1 MAKGTKA
8 TKAESALRTNEVYG
22 MLSLG
27 HSRTQIC
34 EFLREKYGLSERSA
48 DNYIARARDQLLKDA
63 EMERPA
69 WVAEALQR
77 LRTYEQAA
85 AKRGQMQ
92 VAINSI
98 TQQGKMIGLD
108 V

>member
-1 MAKGTKA
+1 MARLPKA
-8 TKAESALRTNEVYG
+8 TKAEAALRVNEVYG
-22 MLSLG
+22 LLSTG

-34 EFLREKYGLSERSA
+34 EFLREKYGLCDRSS
-48 DNYIARARDQLLKDA
+48 DNYIARARDQLLRDA

-77 LRTYEQAA
+77 LRNYEQAA
-85 AKRGQMQ
+85 AKRGQIQ
-92 VAINSI
+92 TAINSVQ
-98 TQQGKMIGLD
+98 QQGKFIGLD